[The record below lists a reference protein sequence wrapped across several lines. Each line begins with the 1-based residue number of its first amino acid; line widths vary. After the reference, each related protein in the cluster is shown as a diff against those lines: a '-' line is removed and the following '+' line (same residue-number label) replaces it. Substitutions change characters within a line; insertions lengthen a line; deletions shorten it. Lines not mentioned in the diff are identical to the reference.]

1 MHSIHFQSVRASV
14 PFASRSV
21 CFTLCLS
28 SLSRHSPSSLSSPSE
43 MHLSPLFL
51 SSATAI
57 WLLSSLS
64 HCAHVGSCVRVSTRI
79 RQQANVPTLC
89 DHLLFRMEC
98 RLVLNNL
105 SADDISNSDLSG
117 LLQQQLKYYKFRRV
131 PTKSGKS
138 IFYLFFHREA
148 DTYNAL
154 RTARSMKNISLVRY
168 RHHNPVAAPI
178 CRPDDV
184 PSSESYY
191 RPVPTQRT
199 VDTIRY
205 SIRKYYDQ
213 FRSKVAFID
222 VSVAYAQ
229 EEFRSFIK
237 DIFKLLVRR
246 LAEQILHQ
254 RLEHARGTTTFVRER
269 DETNSTS
276 F

>member
-1 MHSIHFQSVRASV
+1 
-14 PFASRSV
+14 
-21 CFTLCLS
+21 
-28 SLSRHSPSSLSSPSE
+28 

-117 LLQQQLKYYKFRRV
+117 VLQQQLKYYKFRRV

-148 DTYNAL
+148 DTYIAL
-154 RTARSMKNISLVRY
+154 RTARSIKHISLVRY

-191 RPVPTQRT
+191 RPLPTQRT

-222 VSVAYAQ
+222 IISLASDP
-229 EEFRSFIK
+229 EEFRMFIK
-237 DIFKLLVRR
+237 DLFKLLVRR

-254 RLEHARGTTTFVRER
+254 RFEHSRGTTTFIRAR